1 MTMADRNK
9 RLTAKRKFEVY
20 LSTREKEA
28 PIGEIL
34 RKYGMHL
41 SELKEIENIVESTAI
56 EALKVRN
63 KHKLNEMVS
72 ASEYHAVL
80 TELQRKEKALAEMTV
95 EYTLLKKNDNLGSMD
110 PSTSTISRGKR
121 GKPS

>member
-1 MTMADRNK
+1 MADRNK

-20 LSTREKEA
+20 LATREKEA

-63 KHKLNEMVS
+63 KHKLNETVS

>member
-1 MTMADRNK
+1 MTVADRNK

-20 LSTREKEA
+20 LATREKDA

-41 SELKEIENIVESTAI
+41 SELKEIEHIVESTAI

-63 KHKLNEMVS
+63 KHRLNDTVS
-72 ASEYHAVL
+72 SSEYHAVL

-95 EYTLLKKNDNLGSMD
+95 EYTLLKKNDNLGYMD
-110 PSTSTISRGKR
+110 PSTSAISRGQR